1 MNVLAIGCHP
11 DDIEIN
17 CAGTLAKCVARG
29 DKVTV
34 CHVANGNLG
43 HVIIQP
49 DELRQMRAAEAKKA
63 GSLAGIEVVTCDI
76 GDLLV
81 YEGLREQRDKVVD
94 VIRAAQPDFIITHAP
109 NDYMPDHVAVSRL
122 VFDATFA
129 ASVGHYETGVNQTA
143 EVTPIYYM
151 DNLAGVN
158 FIPTEYVDVSDYI
171 DKKLEMLECH
181 ESQMKWMRD
190 HDGIDFS
197 EFVKT
202 CARYR
207 GLQCGVQ
214 YAEGFTQ
221 CLAWPKI
228 KPMRLLP

>member
-11 DDIEIN
+11 DDMEIN

-43 HVIIQP
+43 HEIIEP
-49 DELRQMRAAEAKKA
+49 NELRNMRAKEAQNA
-63 GSLAGIEVVTCDI
+63 GKLAGIEVVTCDV
-76 GDLLV
+76 GDLMV
-81 YEGLREQRDKVVD
+81 YEGSKTQRDLVVD
-94 VIRAAQPDFIITHAP
+94 VI
-109 NDYMPDHVAVSRL
+109 HVAVSRL

-129 ASVGHYETGVNQTA
+129 ASVPHYKTA
-143 EVTPIYYM
+143 VPGKSEVTPLYYM

-158 FIPTEYVDVSDYI
+158 FIPTEYVDISEQI

-181 ESQMKWMRD
+181 ISQLKWMRD
-190 HDGIDFS
+190 HDNIDFA

-228 KPMRLLP
+228 VPRRLLP

>member
-11 DDIEIN
+11 DDIEIG
-17 CAGTLAKCVARG
+17 CAGTLAKCAARG
-29 DKVTV
+29 DNVTV

-43 HVIIQP
+43 HEIITP
-49 DELRQMRAAEAKKA
+49 DELRDMRRAEAKGA
-63 GSLAGIEVVTCDI
+63 GALAGINVVTCDV
-76 GDLLV
+76 GDLMV
-81 YEGLREQRDKVVD
+81 YEGSKQQRDAVID
-94 VIRAAQPDFIITHAP
+94 VIRTAKPDFIITHSP

-129 ASVGHYETGVNQTA
+129 ASVPHYQTGVA
-143 EVTPIYYM
+143 EKAALTPLFYM
-151 DNLAGVN
+151 DNVAGIG
-158 FIPTEYVDVSDYI
+158 FIPTEYVDVSDFI
-171 DKKLEMLECH
+171 ELKMSMLECH
-181 ESQMKWMRD
+181 VSQMKWMRE
-190 HDGIDFS
+190 HDGIDFA

-221 CLAWPKI
+221 CLGWGKLAPK
-228 KPMRLLP
+228 RFLP